1 MFFRLRLLILF
12 LLFLSITSPA
22 LAQSESGESGGNTQS
37 PVQVIVQVVV
47 TAAILKILDKFD
59 LP

>member
-1 MFFRLRLLILF
+1 MRTSLIFLILCLTF
-12 LLFLSITSPA
+12 LGIPSPV
-22 LAQSESGESGGNTQS
+22 LAQSGGEGGGNTQS